1 MHTEKLEIIRYS
13 PGGKALR
20 RIACLPGFISV
31 FRSRSDVELGF
42 YVDALHLRSAAGV
55 SEIKINKAPA
65 TAEQLSYFGNSD
77 TLNPVELQSWMM
89 DIVSVGDGQ
98 GKSILKTL
106 SSETGL
112 TVPPSQSPSS
122 QDLVIFR
129 ILSLVSQNTKVVVLD
144 DPFEGIPPE
153 ILEPFA
159 KAMVELVEL
168 SKVIVVVKKLS
179 QRPEAWIENEH
190 VERVQI
196 EAPRQRTIGFGGHR
210 VEFNTELL
218 ASAPRNPQLGLSSA
232 MHPAVD
238 PSQLPGFKPRR
249 DILRVTLL
257 SSVVVAIFV
266 VAFLNREP
274 SPGASARLNQS
285 TLDSSNNDS
294 NGSMSNSSA
303 ADGSAHNRNRA
314 GGDGNSSDMGG
325 VQLALASYPQD
336 IQIAVTRAFNS
347 PEEEIKQLPSF
358 PPTPARVTKQAA
370 PYSAPDTYASSPSE
384 AEQPPA
390 QTESDEELAERRAR
404 VRQSFLEA
412 LARARERLAAERAGQ
427 Y

>member
-1 MHTEKLEIIRYS
+1 MHTEKLEIVRYS

-65 TAEQLSYFGNSD
+65 TAEQLVYFGNSD
-77 TLNPVELQSWMM
+77 ALSPAEAQSWMM
-89 DIVSVGDGQ
+89 DIVSVGDGR
-98 GKSILKTL
+98 GKSILKEL
-106 SSETGL
+106 SAETGL
-112 TVPPSQSPSS
+112 TVPPSQSTSS
-122 QDLVIFR
+122 QDLIIFR
-129 ILSLVSQNTKVVVLD
+129 ILSLVSQNTRVVVLD
-144 DPFEGIPPE
+144 DPFEGISTE

-168 SKVIVVVKKLS
+168 SRAIVVVKKLS
-179 QRPEAWIENEH
+179 QRPEGWIENEH

-232 MHPAVD
+232 MHPAID

-249 DILRVTLL
+249 EMLRVTLL
-257 SSVVVAIFV
+257 SSVIIAIFV

-274 SPGASARLNQS
+274 SPGSSTRLNQS
-285 TLDSSNNDS
+285 DLDSSYS
-294 NGSMSNSSA
+294 SGNGSMSNRIT
-303 ADGSAHNRNRA
+303 ADGSISR
-314 GGDGNSSDMGG
+314 GDGNSGETEG

-358 PPTPARVTKQAA
+358 PPTPARVTKQSA
-370 PYSAPDTYASSPSE
+370 PYSAPDTYASSNSD
-384 AEQPPA
+384 AEQSPA